1 MPKSLPATPSL
12 KQLRKQAKDLLSS
25 FQQNDTTAADRFQQH
40 LPRPTNASPF
50 ISSETTVNLSDAQL
64 VIAREYGFASWP
76 KLKLYVEALSPART
90 PLRQQELDEAM
101 IRAANKQKDLTL
113 VQELLDA
120 GANINGRLAEVGTTA
135 LGWAACGGHIMLMKY
150 LLERGADV
158 DMAANG
164 DCTALSCAA
173 GMGQPDA
180 VELLLTRGANANAPQ
195 RGNYSPL
202 HAGTYGGNDKVVRLL
217 LKAGAEVN
225 VQTTE
230 GQFGQYWFYV
240 PYCGETPLHNAMAYG
255 SKEMIQMLLD
265 EGADAG
271 IQTRHGETPFHW
283 AGRHQKQRSIQFM
296 RWLRE
301 VKAEL
306 KV

>member
-1 MPKSLPATPSL
+1 MPKSLPAAPSL

-25 FQQNDTTAADRFQQH
+25 FQQNDAAAADRFKQH
-40 LPRPTNASPF
+40 LPRPANASPAT
-50 ISSETTVNLSDAQL
+50 SSVTTVNLSDAQL

-76 KLKLYVEALSPART
+76 KLKIHVEILSSGRT

-101 IRAANKQKDLTL
+101 IRAANKEKDLTL

-135 LGWAACGGHIMLMKY
+135 LGWAACGGHIILMNY
-150 LLERGADV
+150 LLERGANV

-164 DCTALSCAA
+164 DCTALMCAA

-180 VELLLTRGANANAPQ
+180 VELLLARGASANAPQ
-195 RGNYSPL
+195 PGNYSPL

-225 VQTTE
+225 TQTTE
-230 GQFGQYWFYV
+230 GQFGQYWFYL

-255 SKEMIQMLLD
+255 SREMIEMLLAA
-265 EGADAG
+265 GADIG
-271 IQTRHGETPFHW
+271 MRTRHGEHLFIGQAATRNSAP
-283 AGRHQKQRSIQFM
+283 GNS
-296 RWLRE
+296 
-301 VKAEL
+301 
-306 KV
+306 